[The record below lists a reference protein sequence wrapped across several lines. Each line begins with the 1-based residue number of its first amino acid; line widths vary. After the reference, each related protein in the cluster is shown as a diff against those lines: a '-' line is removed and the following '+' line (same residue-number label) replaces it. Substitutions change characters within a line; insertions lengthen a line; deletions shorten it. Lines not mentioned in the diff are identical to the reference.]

1 MSVNVIASY
10 TKTGANF
17 TTGQDALADKNSL
30 YGPALHDSVNECYAS
45 MQTEGILL
53 EPITPVWDQATYTLN
68 VVKKVTNV
76 EDYYAAITFDK
87 DAVLA
92 ASKLAGWTYIE

>member
-10 TKTGANF
+10 TKTGATF
-17 TTGQDALADKNSL
+17 ITGQEALADKNSL
-30 YGPALHDSVNECYAS
+30 YGPALTDAVYECYAS
-45 MQTEGILL
+45 MQTDGILL

-68 VVKKVTNV
+68 VVKKVTNI

-87 DAVLA
+87 DAVVA